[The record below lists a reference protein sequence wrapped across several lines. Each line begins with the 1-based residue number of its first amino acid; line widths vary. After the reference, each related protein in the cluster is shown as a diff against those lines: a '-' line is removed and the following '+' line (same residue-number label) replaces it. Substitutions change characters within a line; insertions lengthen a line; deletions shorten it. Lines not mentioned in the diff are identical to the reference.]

1 MVQTGSGWGLDP
13 APTSSGKV
21 KGRGEGRV
29 QMERDSGRV
38 TICICRTLPTTRKSW
53 IRHWPTVFFH
63 NARFIWYKFI
73 IAYSECLLYGLMKT
87 QSYYMD
93 SRIIL
98 APHPPVFIVNRIL
111 SYANNRRRSCMRRFY
126 KTRLHICLVI
136 TSVVLYLAYNN
147 GLLRRKTPRVGR
159 ACIFFAYST
168 SSRDHACKNVFS
180 STSSFFLVTCSLTR
194 IVCTCMSRLLL
205 CNVWFGLHTF
215 DFRQTLSVVCLE

>member
-1 MVQTGSGWGLDP
+1 
-13 APTSSGKV
+13 
-21 KGRGEGRV
+21 
-29 QMERDSGRV
+29 MERDSGRV

-53 IRHWPTVFFH
+53 IRHWPTVFFQ
-63 NARFIWYKFI
+63 NARFIWYTFI
-73 IAYSECLLYGLMKT
+73 IAFSECLLYGLMKT
-87 QSYYMD
+87 QLYNTD

-98 APHPPVFIVNRIL
+98 ARHPPVFIVNRIL
-111 SYANNRRRSCMRRFY
+111 SYANNRRRSCMPRFY
-126 KTRLHICLVI
+126 KTRLHICSVI

-180 STSSFFLVTCSLTR
+180 STSSFFFGHVLFDTYSLY
-194 IVCTCMSRLLL
+194 VHMSRLLL